1 MVRVVTQ
8 NQDEHFDYV
17 FNNLEDFY
25 ETTKF
30 IYKPI
35 LADRY
40 SIQLNLSNINDIK
53 SIILNEVNYSHF
65 DIIIL
70 TTKDILKRLQLMTPN
85 NEAVKEL
92 SAWDYYNL
100 GIQRRGLL
108 FHKDLTYA
116 LYTSL
121 DKSFKEID
129 DALDFIQ
136 SITHPLQEI
145 TIEFVE
151 PYYPITNIVYPRN
164 VLVQFIKMGEWRWH
178 LLKKSISQVGADI
191 VLNATIKQIQAIH
204 HQKCR
209 YLKGKIENDSIV
221 TLNTDNINLLY
232 YIFYLKKC
240 YGIRDITI
248 LYNIYER
255 KLYNDF

>member
-70 TTKDILKRLQLMTPN
+70 T
-85 NEAVKEL
+85 
-92 SAWDYYNL
+92 
-100 GIQRRGLL
+100 
-108 FHKDLTYA
+108 
-116 LYTSL
+116 
-121 DKSFKEID
+121 
-129 DALDFIQ
+129 
-136 SITHPLQEI
+136 
-145 TIEFVE
+145 
-151 PYYPITNIVYPRN
+151 
-164 VLVQFIKMGEWRWH
+164 
-178 LLKKSISQVGADI
+178 
-191 VLNATIKQIQAIH
+191 
-204 HQKCR
+204 
-209 YLKGKIENDSIV
+209 
-221 TLNTDNINLLY
+221 
-232 YIFYLKKC
+232 
-240 YGIRDITI
+240 
-248 LYNIYER
+248 
-255 KLYNDF
+255 